1 MSSFIARDIRTLKQF
16 LSRNKKK
23 VSCLVPTMGCLHDG
37 HLHLVDQAKLS
48 SQFVIVSIFLNP
60 VQFDSQ
66 SDLSNYPKTENED
79 IKALKDK
86 KVDCIFLPQVKE
98 IYPDDFDTYVNVD
111 KYKNILCGRNRKNHF
126 KGVTTVVA
134 KLFNIIN
141 PNLAIFG
148 EKDYQQLLIIKKMT
162 ENLNFNIKI
171 ISAKTVRDSKGL
183 AISSRNKLLS
193 KKELILAQN
202 INKIIKIKNKML
214 PINCKK
220 MIYDMKKSFN
230 EAGIKNIEYLEIRN
244 EEDLKKVNNL
254 NKINLKTNKRVFV
267 AVKIGNTRLIDNR
280 IINL

>member
-79 IKALKDK
+79 LKALKDK

-171 ISAKTVRDSKGL
+171 IAAKTVRDSKGL

-220 MIYDMKKSFN
+220 MIYDMKKSFS